1 MRTTICEA
9 GISEVMC
16 TMLYLFS
23 KYDAF
28 VFGSKKKLY
37 QKCIAHVIKIKALST
52 FMTLKFF
59 DILKIKALSTF
70 MTLKVFDILKIKA
83 FFTFLKLKV
92 FDIVFKLT

>member
-1 MRTTICEA
+1 MGRL
-9 GISEVMC
+9 G

-37 QKCIAHVIKIKALST
+37 QKCIANVIKIKALST

-59 DILKIKALSTF
+59 DILKIKALSTII
-70 MTLKVFDILKIKA
+70 TLKVFDILKIKA
-83 FFTFLKLKV
+83 FSTFLKLKV
-92 FDIVFKLT
+92 VDILLKLT

>member
-1 MRTTICEA
+1 
-9 GISEVMC
+9 
-16 TMLYLFS
+16 MLYLFS

-37 QKCIAHVIKIKALST
+37 QKCIAHV
-52 FMTLKFF
+52 
-59 DILKIKALSTF
+59 LKIKALSTF

-83 FFTFLKLKV
+83 FSTFLKLKV